1 MNNVLIVD
9 YNINNTRSIFNSV
22 KKVGFNPFVSRSP
35 KDLSKASKIILPG
48 VGSFD
53 VAMKI
58 LIENG
63 WREELLSYIH
73 KYGIPIL
80 GICLG
85 MQLLANKSSEGAG
98 SSGLGLINGN
108 VSRIT
113 PKNSEKIPHVG
124 WNSVSQ
130 IRPSPL
136 FNNIPDNCDF
146 YFVHSYKFDVAIES
160 NAIGATPFSGSF
172 TSVINHSNAYGVQ
185 FHPEKSAKF
194 GLKLLENFLRIN

>member
-1 MNNVLIVD
+1 MNNILIID
-9 YNINNTRSIFNSV
+9 YSINNTRSIFNSV
-22 KKVGFNPFVSRSP
+22 KKVGFDPFVSSSP
-35 KDLSKASKIILPG
+35 KDLTRASKIILPG

-63 WREELLSYIH
+63 WKEELLSYRD
-73 KYGIPIL
+73 KYGVPLL

-85 MQLLANKSSEGAG
+85 MQLFSNKSSEGTG
-98 SSGLGLINGN
+98 SSGLGLIKGN
-108 VSRIT
+108 VSKII
-113 PKNSEKIPHVG
+113 PSNAEKIPHVG

-136 FNNIPDNCDF
+136 FDNIPDNCDF
-146 YFVHSYKFDVAIES
+146 YFVHSYKFDVGNES
-160 NAIGATPFSGSF
+160 NAIGSTPFSGSF
-172 TSVINHSNAYGVQ
+172 TSVINDSNAYGVQ
-185 FHPEKSAKF
+185 FHPEKSSKY